1 VNIMVSA
8 VRILSPQGKDS
19 VNSLVSAVRI
29 LSPCG
34 RTIQATVRFS
44 CQISLSSG
52 KDSDN
57 SLV

>member
-1 VNIMVSA
+1 MNIMVSA

-19 VNSLVSAVRI
+19 VNRLVSAVRI

-34 RTIQATVRFS
+34 RRIQATVRFS
-44 CQISLSSG
+44 CQISKSSG
-52 KDSDN
+52 LDSDN

>member
-1 VNIMVSA
+1 MNIMVSA
-8 VRILSPQGKDS
+8 VRLLSPQGKDS

-34 RTIQATVRFS
+34 RRIQATVRFS
-44 CQISLSSG
+44 CQISESLG
-52 KDSDN
+52 KNSDN